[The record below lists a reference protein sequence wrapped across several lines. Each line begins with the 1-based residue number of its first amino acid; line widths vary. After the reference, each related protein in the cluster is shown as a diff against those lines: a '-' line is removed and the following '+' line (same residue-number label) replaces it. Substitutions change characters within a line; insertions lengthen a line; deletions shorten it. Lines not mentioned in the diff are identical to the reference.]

1 MSFEFRKWR
10 KFLFESEESQEEYQL
25 KFIFSIEN
33 KAGIDRTEIV
43 KFIRG
48 IQNVTTVRKIREISR
63 TDKSSSIEYS
73 IRFVLPHGSN
83 PRNYINQELRPSLK
97 EIPALTIQRQKEL
110 ERVGYGF

>member
-25 KFIFSIEN
+25 NFIFSIEN

-48 IQNVTTVRKIREISR
+48 IENV
-63 TDKSSSIEYS
+63 
-73 IRFVLPHGSN
+73 F
-83 PRNYINQELRPSLK
+83 QELINLLLLNTVFALFFLMDQTQ
-97 EIPALTIQRQKEL
+97 EIISIKN
-110 ERVGYGF
+110 

>member
-25 KFIFSIEN
+25 NFIFSIEN

-48 IQNVTTVRKIREISR
+48 IENVTTVRKIREISR

-73 IRFVLPHGSN
+73 IRFVLPGPVWGGARS
-83 PRNYINQELRPSLK
+83 PFWFFLWTVASI
-97 EIPALTIQRQKEL
+97 
-110 ERVGYGF
+110 